1 MTATP
6 IRSSSDV
13 STASRAAS
21 TAAPQGTPSATAKN
35 AAGSPGAIDPQAVTI
50 SGLVLVPSY
59 SPNAPVVESLR
70 SVETVDRDLGKGGH
84 PGQYPYTRGLFPQG
98 YRTRL
103 WTMRQFA
110 GFGSADDTNKRFK
123 YLLAAAKSSTAAN
136 TGLSTAFDL
145 PTLMGRDSD
154 DELCVGEV
162 GKCGVAIST
171 IEDMH
176 RLYADIP
183 IDAVTVSQTI
193 NGPAAVIWA
202 MYLAHAL
209 QRGISWSTLG
219 GTLQNDIL
227 KEFHSQNEFI
237 YPPEPSVKLVVDTIE
252 FQSKFVPRWNSV
264 SISGYHIREAGS
276 TATQELA
283 FTLRD
288 GMEYVEACLER
299 GMDIDG
305 FAPRLSFFFNAH
317 NEFFEELCKL
327 RAARRIWARV
337 MKNRYGAKNERS
349 WFMKTHVQTAGCS
362 LTEQQPLN
370 NIVRVA
376 YQAMAAVLGGCQ
388 SLHTDSMD
396 ETLGLPTEQAVTVAL
411 RTQQILAHETG
422 VTRVTDPLGGSW
434 FIEQLTDTIE
444 REALT
449 FIDEIDRMGDY
460 ADWRPAGGGRAA
472 GSASASNASAASSA
486 GADLTSHP
494 AYQSRRTF
502 GRAAI
507 NGINKGYFRRQIA
520 EASYRFSEECEAG
533 DRIIVGVNAYVD
545 KDEKRP
551 IEILQIPHTVEIE
564 QCERLSAF
572 KTRRDAALVAR
583 ALDNIRDVCRGKK
596 PRHTLGALSGAAA
609 TVAGGSGGGAEG
621 RGGAGLTSADPSALG
636 LHATNVMPAL
646 VEGALVNC
654 TLGEMVQAMAD
665 VYGRYT
671 GGPEW

>member
-1 MTATP
+1 MTTAPSTPARPTATST
-6 IRSSSDV
+6 SSH
-13 STASRAAS
+13 
-21 TAAPQGTPSATAKN
+21 GK
-35 AAGSPGAIDPQAVTI
+35 IDPHAVTI
-50 SGLVLVPSY
+50 SGVILDPAY
-59 SPNAPVVESLR
+59 GPAPQGFKEPASLQNLA
-70 SVETVDRDLGKGGH
+70 RDLPA
-84 PGQYPYTRGLFPQG
+84 PGQFPFTRGLFPQG

-110 GFGSADDTNKRFK
+110 GFGSAEDTNGRFK
-123 YLLAAAKSSTAAN
+123 YLLAQAKGGKSN

-162 GKCGVAIST
+162 GKCGVAIDT

-176 RLYADIP
+176 RLYDGIP
-183 IDAVTVSQTI
+183 IDQVSVSQTI
-193 NGPAAVIWA
+193 NGPAAVVWA
-202 MYLAHAL
+202 MYLAMAR
-209 QRGISWSTLG
+209 QRGIPWTSLG

-252 FQSKFVPRWNSV
+252 FQAEHVPKWNSV

-276 TATQELA
+276 NATQELA

-299 GMDIDG
+299 GLDIDS
-305 FAPRLSFFFNAH
+305 FAPRLSFFFNSH
-317 NEFFEELCKL
+317 NEFFEEICKL

-337 MKNRYGAKNERS
+337 MRDRYGAKNERS

-362 LTEQQPLN
+362 LTEQQPMN

-396 ETLGLPTEQAVTVAL
+396 ETLGLPTEQAVTIAL

-422 VTRVTDPLGGSW
+422 VVRVADPLGGSY
-434 FIEQLTDTIE
+434 FIEQLTDTME
-444 REALT
+444 AEALRYMT
-449 FIDEIDRMGDY
+449 EIDAMGSY
-460 ADWRPAGGGRAA
+460 PTPPSPPGGG
-472 GSASASNASAASSA
+472 GASPVMAIPPSPSTSSA
-486 GADLTSHP
+486 GLPPVPSAQPLPPPSFYSP
-494 AYQSRRTF
+494 RTTY
-502 GRAAI
+502 GRAVTG
-507 NGINKGYFRRQIA
+507 GINKGYFRRQIA

-533 DRIIVGVNAYVD
+533 DRLIVGVNAYND
-545 KDEKRP
+545 PDETRN
-551 IEILQIPHTVEIE
+551 IEILQISGQVETD
-564 QCERLSAF
+564 QVARLTAF
-572 KTRRDAALVAR
+572 KARRDAAASSA
-583 ALDNIRDVCRGKK
+583 ALETIR
-596 PRHTLGALSGAAA
+596 AAA
-609 TVAGGSGGGAEG
+609 RKG
-621 RGGAGLTSADPSALG
+621 D
-636 LHATNVMPAL
+636 NVMPAL
-646 VEGALVNC
+646 IDGALANC

>member
-1 MTATP
+1 M
-6 IRSSSDV
+6 SSSQTTID
-13 STASRAAS
+13 
-21 TAAPQGTPSATAKN
+21 G
-35 AAGSPGAIDPQAVTI
+35 PGLDGLDPHAVTI
-50 SGLVLVPSY
+50 SGLVLDAGYGPGVGGWQPAASLQDIQTNL
-59 SPNAPVVESLR
+59 PAPG
-70 SVETVDRDLGKGGH
+70 TF
-84 PGQYPYTRGLFPQG
+84 PYTRGLYPQG

-110 GFGSADDTNKRFK
+110 GFGSADDTNQRFK
-123 YLLAAAKSSTAAN
+123 YLLRAANTTTKAN

-154 DELCVGEV
+154 DALCVGEV
-162 GKCGVAIST
+162 GKCGVAIDT

-183 IDAVTVSQTI
+183 VDRVTVSQTI
-193 NGPAAVIWA
+193 NGPAAAIWA
-202 MYLAHAL
+202 MYLAMAH
-209 QRGISWSTLG
+209 QRGISWDTLG

-252 FQSKFVPRWNSV
+252 FQSAFVPKWNSV

-299 GMDIDG
+299 GMEIDS
-305 FAPRLSFFFNAH
+305 FAPRLSFFFNSH
-317 NEFFEELCKL
+317 NEFFEEVCKL
-327 RAARRIWARV
+327 RAARRIWAR
-337 MKNRYGAKNERS
+337 MMRERYAAPSERS
-349 WFMKTHVQTAGCS
+349 WYMKTHVQTAGCS

-434 FIEQLTDTIE
+434 FIEEMTDRME
-444 REALT
+444 AEALAY
-449 FIDEIDRMGDY
+449 IDEIDNMGGGSWKKGATPNDNL
-460 ADWRPAGGGRAA
+460 GGRAGVVA
-472 GSASASNASAASSA
+472 
-486 GADLTSHP
+486 
-494 AYQSRRTF
+494 
-502 GRAAI
+502 
-507 NGINKGYFRRQIA
+507 GINKGYFRRQIA

-533 DRIIVGVNAYVD
+533 DRIIVGVNEYVD
-545 KDEKRP
+545 KEEDRP
-551 IEILQIPHTVEIE
+551 IDILTIPDSVETE
-564 QCERLSAF
+564 QVERLAAF
-572 KTRRDAALVAR
+572 KAARDAGQVER
-583 ALDNIRDVCRGKK
+583 ALAQIRSACKGQDFELLHELPGI
-596 PRHTLGALSGAAA
+596 GAAGSTA
-609 TVAGGSGGGAEG
+609 SGSG
-621 RGGAGLTSADPSALG
+621 LDP
-636 LHATNVMPAL
+636 TNVMPAL
-646 VEGALVNC
+646 IDGALTGC
-654 TLGEMVQAMAD
+654 TVGEMTQAMAD
-665 VYGRYT
+665 VYGRYS

>member
-1 MTATP
+1 MTTSHSRPTSHAALP
-6 IRSSSDV
+6 HGAPSS
-13 STASRAAS
+13 
-21 TAAPQGTPSATAKN
+21 
-35 AAGSPGAIDPQAVTI
+35 IDPHAVTI
-50 SGLVLVPSY
+50 SGLVLEPSY
-59 SPNAPVVESLR
+59 GPGTPNAGADIAEGLKNWK
-70 SVETVDRDLGKGGH
+70 RDIPQ
-84 PGQYPYTRGLFPQG
+84 PGAYPFARGLFPQG

-110 GFGSADDTNKRFK
+110 GFGSADDTNRRFK
-123 YLLAAAKSSTAAN
+123 YLLEQAKGTHAN

-154 DELCVGEV
+154 DELSIGEV
-162 GKCGVAIST
+162 GRCGVAIDT

-183 IDAVTVSQTI
+183 VDKVTVSQTI

-202 MYLAHAL
+202 MYLAMAK
-209 QRGISWSTLG
+209 QRGISWDSLG

-237 YPPEPSVKLVVDTIE
+237 YPPEASVKLVVDTIE
-252 FQSKFVPRWNSV
+252 FQSKHVPKWNSV

-276 TATQELA
+276 SAHQELA

-299 GMDIDG
+299 GLDIDS
-305 FAPRLSFFFNAH
+305 FAPRLSFFFNSH
-317 NEFFEELCKL
+317 NEFFEEICKL

-337 MKNRYGAKNERS
+337 MRERYGAKSDRS
-349 WFMKTHVQTAGCS
+349 WYMKTHVQTAGCS
-362 LTEQQPLN
+362 LTEQQPMN

-434 FIEQLTDTIE
+434 LVEQLTDTME
-444 REALT
+444 REALNL
-449 FIDEIDRMGDY
+449 IHEIDSMGEFGDWKAPSTPPPAPESLENHIAY
-460 ADWRPAGGGRAA
+460 APRKTYGR
-472 GSASASNASAASSA
+472 SVV
-486 GADLTSHP
+486 H
-494 AYQSRRTF
+494 
-502 GRAAI
+502 
-507 NGINKGYFRRQIA
+507 GINRGYFRRSIA

-533 DRIIVGVNAYVD
+533 DRLIVGVNAYTD
-545 KDEKRP
+545 PDEKRP
-551 IEILQIPHTVEIE
+551 IEILQISHDVET
-564 QCERLSAF
+564 QQASRLADF
-572 KTRRDAALVAR
+572 KKRRDKDNVKR
-583 ALDNIRDVCRGKK
+583 ALDAIR
-596 PRHTLGALSGAAA
+596 AAA
-609 TVAGGSGGGAEG
+609 KNAE
-621 RGGAGLTSADPSALG
+621 
-636 LHATNVMPAL
+636 NVMPTL
-646 VEGALVNC
+646 VEGALANC

-665 VYGRYT
+665 VYGRYS

>member
-1 MTATP
+1 MSTVQPTRPAT
-6 IRSSSDV
+6 D
-13 STASRAAS
+13 ASR
-21 TAAPQGTPSATAKN
+21 
-35 AAGSPGAIDPQAVTI
+35 IDPHAVTI
-50 SGLVLVPSY
+50 SGVVLNPSY
-59 SPNAPVVESLR
+59 GPDAPPEALR
-70 SVETVDRDLGKGGH
+70 HIEREIPT
-84 PGQYPYTRGLFPQG
+84 PGQFPYTRGLFPEG

-123 YLLAAAKSSTAAN
+123 YLLEAAKTSTKAN

-154 DELCVGEV
+154 DPLSVGEV

-171 IEDMH
+171 VEDMH

-183 IDAVTVSQTI
+183 VDRVTVSQTI

-202 MYLAHAL
+202 MYLAMAT
-209 QRGISWSTLG
+209 QRGISWTTLG

-252 FQSKFVPRWNSV
+252 FQSRFVPKWHSV

-288 GMEYVEACLER
+288 GMEYVEASMLR
-299 GMDIDG
+299 GLDINDFG
-305 FAPRLSFFFNAH
+305 PRLSFFFNSH
-317 NEFFEELCKL
+317 NEFFEEVCKL
-327 RAARRIWARV
+327 RAARRIWAR
-337 MKNRYGAKNERS
+337 MMRDRYGATNPKA
-349 WFMKTHVQTAGCS
+349 WYMKTHVQTAGCS

-422 VTRVTDPLGGSW
+422 VTRVADPLGGSW
-434 FIEQLTDTIE
+434 FIESLTDKME
-444 REALT
+444 QEALAY
-449 FIDEIDRMGDY
+449 IAEIDDM
-460 ADWRPAGGGRAA
+460 GGGAWKRP
-472 GSASASNASAASSA
+472 SATGGA
-486 GADLTSHP
+486 GAP
-494 AYQSRRTF
+494 ALNQGGYGGAVQ
-502 GRAAI
+502 
-507 NGINKGYFRRQIA
+507 GIHRGYFRRKIA

-533 DRIIVGVNAYVD
+533 DRIIVGVNEYAD
-545 KDEKRP
+545 SDEKRP
-551 IEILQIPHTVEIE
+551 IDILVIPDSVETE
-564 QCERLSAF
+564 QVARLSAF
-572 KTRRDAALVAR
+572 KARRNAAEAAR
-583 ALDNIRDVCRGKK
+583 ALENIRLACQGR
-596 PRHTLGALSGAAA
+596 PFTLVHDLPGIPKA
-609 TVAGGSGGGAEG
+609 TFASPAGSGGAG
-621 RGGAGLTSADPSALG
+621 RSPAHSSAPQPP
-636 LHATNVMPAL
+636 LHPTNVMPAL
-646 VEGALVNC
+646 IDGALCNC

-665 VYGRYT
+665 IYGRYA

>member
-1 MTATP
+1 MSTLDRNPAAAAQAGHAHASPATKP
-6 IRSSSDV
+6 TGV
-13 STASRAAS
+13 
-21 TAAPQGTPSATAKN
+21 
-35 AAGSPGAIDPQAVTI
+35 DPNAVTI
-50 SGLVLVPSY
+50 SGLVLEPAYGPTEQGYPAVD
-59 SPNAPVVESLR
+59 SLQPQ
-70 SVETVDRDLGKGGH
+70 VLAKELPQPGKF
-84 PGQYPYTRGLFPQG
+84 PYTRGLFPQG

-123 YLLAAAKSSTAAN
+123 YLLQAAAGTAAN

-154 DELCVGEV
+154 DELSIGEV
-162 GKCGVAIST
+162 GRCGVAIDT

-183 IDAVTVSQTI
+183 VGQVTVSQTI

-202 MYLAHAL
+202 MYLAMAL
-209 QRGISWSTLG
+209 QRNIPWSSLG

-252 FQSKFVPRWNSV
+252 FQSRFIPKWHSV

-276 TATQELA
+276 TAIQELA

-288 GMEYVEACLER
+288 GMEYVEACIER
-299 GMDIDG
+299 GLDVDN
-305 FAPRLSFFFNAH
+305 FAPRLSFFFNSH
-317 NEFFEELCKL
+317 NEFFEEICKL
-327 RAARRIWARV
+327 RAARRIWARM
-337 MKNRYGAKNERS
+337 MKDRYGAKSEKS
-349 WFMKTHVQTAGCS
+349 WYMKTHVQTAGCS

-376 YQAMAAVLGGCQ
+376 YQAMAGVLGGCQ

-434 FIEQLTDTIE
+434 FIEHLTDVME
-444 REALT
+444 QGALEYIAD
-449 FIDEIDRMGDY
+449 IDQMGEQH
-460 ADWRPAGGGRAA
+460 A
-472 GSASASNASAASSA
+472 GSLHASTNASGSTASPSTPDGRLSPPPGRGQGEGSPASARLA
-486 GADLTSHP
+486 GVYAP
-494 AYQSRRTF
+494 RRSY
-502 GRAAI
+502 GRGVVA
-507 NGINKGYFRRQIA
+507 GINRGYFRRQIA

-533 DRIIVGVNAYVD
+533 DRIIVGVNAYNENN
-545 KDEKRP
+545 DERP
-551 IEILQIPHTVEIE
+551 IEILQISHGVETD
-564 QCERLSAF
+564 QNRRLAEF
-572 KTRRDAALVAR
+572 KGRRDAAGVER
-583 ALDNIRDVCRGKK
+583 ALENIRLACQAK
-596 PRHTLGALSGAAA
+596 PFQPVS
-609 TVAGGSGGGAEG
+609 AEISN
-621 RGGAGLTSADPSALG
+621 LKSQISD
-636 LHATNVMPAL
+636 LHPTNVMPAL
-646 VEGALVNC
+646 IDAALANC

-665 VYGRYT
+665 IYGRYT

>member
-1 MTATP
+1 MKSHA
-6 IRSSSDV
+6 
-13 STASRAAS
+13 
-21 TAAPQGTPSATAKN
+21 QSALPN
-35 AAGSPGAIDPQAVTI
+35 VPGSPAKVDPQAVTI
-50 SGLVLVPSY
+50 SGLVLDPAYGPDAPTRSLKAGAQPTSVP
-59 SPNAPVVESLR
+59 
-70 SVETVDRDLGKGGH
+70 D
-84 PGQYPYTRGLFPQG
+84 PGVYPYTRGLFPQG

-110 GFGSADDTNKRFK
+110 GFGSADDTNQRFK
-123 YLLAAAKSSTAAN
+123 YLLAQAKTKTAAN

-154 DELCVGEV
+154 DPLSAGEV

-183 IDAVTVSQTI
+183 IDSVTVSQTI

-202 MYLAHAL
+202 LYLAHAI
-209 QRGISWSTLG
+209 QRGMPIASLG

-227 KEFHSQNEFI
+227 KEFHAQNEFI
-237 YPPEPSVKLVVDTIE
+237 YPPDPSVKLVVDTIE
-252 FQSKFVPRWNSV
+252 FQSRFMPKWNSV

-276 TATQELA
+276 TAVQELA

-299 GMDIDG
+299 GLDIES
-305 FAPRLSFFFNAH
+305 FAPRLSFFFNSH
-317 NEFFEELCKL
+317 NEFFEEICKL

-337 MKNRYGAKNERS
+337 MRERYGAKTDRS

-434 FIEQLTDTIE
+434 FIENLTDRME
-444 REALT
+444 EGALEL
-449 FIDEIDRMGDY
+449 IAEIDSMGQYD
-460 ADWRPAGGGRAA
+460 G
-472 GSASASNASAASSA
+472 ASA
-486 GADLTSHP
+486 
-494 AYQSRRTF
+494 RTKTTPYAPRSGY
-502 GRAAI
+502 GRSVVQ
-507 NGINKGYFRRQIA
+507 GINKGYFRRVIA
-520 EASYRFSEECEAG
+520 EASYRFSEEMEAG
-533 DRIIVGVNAYVD
+533 DRIIVGVNEYVD
-545 KDEKRP
+545 KEETRAID
-551 IEILQIPHTVEIE
+551 ILEIPHSVEVE
-564 QCERLSAF
+564 QCERLAAF
-572 KTRRDAALVAR
+572 KKKRDAAKVAK
-583 ALDNIRDVCRGKK
+583 ALDTIRDACQGK
-596 PRHTLGALSGAAA
+596 PVTYQSEPVATMVGGAA
-609 TVAGGSGGGAEG
+609 
-621 RGGAGLTSADPSALG
+621 P

-646 VEGALVNC
+646 VDGALAGC

-665 VYGRYT
+665 IYGRYS